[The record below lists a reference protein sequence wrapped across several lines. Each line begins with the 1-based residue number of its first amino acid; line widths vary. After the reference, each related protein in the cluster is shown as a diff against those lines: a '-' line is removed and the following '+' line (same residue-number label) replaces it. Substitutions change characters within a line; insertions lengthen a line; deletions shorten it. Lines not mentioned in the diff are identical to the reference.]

1 MRICEFAALDAHL
14 IGIYADYKL
23 HVAERLLVQ
32 NDGPMLEAAQR
43 RDDLF
48 AQPCQGPPESGPAC
62 AAL

>member
-32 NDGPMLEAAQR
+32 NDGPMFEALKR
-43 RDDLF
+43 LTE
-48 AQPCQGPPESGPAC
+48 GMT
-62 AAL
+62 